1 LLLYQALE
9 LRAQDFEFISL
20 TWVELRGFEPRTS
33 CMPCKSSQS
42 LDVAGSG
49 STSGFSRSMP
59 LVMA

>member
-1 LLLYQALE
+1 LKTALE
-9 LRAQDFEFISL
+9 GWRLRSDL
-20 TWVELRGFEPRTS
+20 GKLVELRGFEPRTS